1 MFDIVRINICLLY
14 KLHNIYLKRD
24 TTCKDILK
32 IRQRDKIQQFFY
44 YLQGGYNDKNLQTAA
59 YIRLILKNTFSLRQI
74 PEFRIVFLNTL
85 SINTLN
91 TNTRIKATKHN
102 IPRMTLFATSV

>member
-74 PEFRIVFLNTL
+74 PEF
-85 SINTLN
+85 
-91 TNTRIKATKHN
+91 
-102 IPRMTLFATSV
+102 